1 MLRPLF
7 GQKRKSSC
15 IRRENG
21 ETLVTSFA
29 SFGKTLVTSYVY
41 FNENAMTSYAKLEK
55 NSCDVFSRRGLKFS

>member
-21 ETLVTSFA
+21 ETLVTLFA
-29 SFGKTLVTSYVY
+29 SLGKTLVTSYVY
-41 FNENAMTSYAKLEK
+41 LNENAMTSYVKMEK
-55 NSCDVFSRRGLKFS
+55 TLCDVFSRRGPKFS